1 MSEVPAIPDGWS
13 SYVPIL
19 AGLLRTT
26 LAAAGAA
33 GVTWATGVTGNQVDM
48 AAGIMLML
56 FAAGWSAWQKIG
68 ALRKAHEAATSSAV
82 ASSQAT
88 MAQGMPV
95 AVVVPPK
102 A

>member
-1 MSEVPAIPDGWS
+1 MSDPAIPDTWS
-13 SYVPIL
+13 AYVPIL
-19 AGLLRTT
+19 AGLFRTV
-26 LAAAGAA
+26 LAAAGAS
-33 GVTWATGVTGNQVDM
+33 GFTWAAAVTGSQIDM
-48 AAGIMLML
+48 VASAVMML

-68 ALRKAHEAATSSAV
+68 ALRKAHEAATSSAI

-95 AVVVPPK
+95 AVVVAPK